1 MIEMKANS
9 KNGGLQKN
17 RRGVG
22 ASALIAVAVLT
33 LCALPGAAS
42 IVFAEPPVP
51 ENPGEVPLKA
61 IETVQRSRGVFVY
74 RYGENMADI
83 DPRKDHTEVR
93 RIIDARVLRELKQL
107 LAENAEYSPQYRARC
122 LPSWD
127 YGLEFRES
135 PEKRA
140 TFLFSFRCNQMM
152 IYEEK
157 VYRDFSPQSVKFYAL
172 LKYELNERTTRGW
185 SSPSKSTVP

>member
-1 MIEMKANS
+1 MKWIFHS
-9 KNGGLQKN
+9 VS
-17 RRGVG
+17 RRILFCVLWG
-22 ASALIAVAVLT
+22 AIN
-33 LCALPGAAS
+33 AAGPAIFS
-42 IVFAEPPVP
+42 QPIP
-51 ENPGEVPLKA
+51 EAQNPGEIPLKA

-74 RYGENMADI
+74 RYNENMADI
-83 DPRKDHTEVR
+83 DPQKDFIEAR
-93 RIIDARVLRELKQL
+93 RIVDAQVIHELKGL
-107 LAENAEYSPQYRARC
+107 LSKNAEYTAQFTARC

-135 PEKRA
+135 PEKRT

-172 LKYELNERTTRGW
+172 LRYELNERTTRE
-185 SSPSKSTVP
+185 P

>member
-1 MIEMKANS
+1 MQAPIRKIS
-9 KNGGLQKN
+9 GPFRGGLLLTAAILALAYLP
-17 RRGVG
+17 GDL
-22 ASALIAVAVLT
+22 LIAQ
-33 LCALPGAAS
+33 PPAA
-42 IVFAEPPVP
+42 P

-74 RYGENMADI
+74 RYSENMGDI
-83 DPRKDHTEVR
+83 NPLKDFVEAR
-93 RIIDARVLRELKQL
+93 RIIDSQVIGELKGL
-107 LAENAEYSPQYRARC
+107 LTENAEYSPQFTARC

-135 PEKRA
+135 PEKRT

-152 IYEEK
+152 IFEDR

-185 SSPSKSTVP
+185 RPEKQ